1 MRSADKTK
9 LECLSIWNKHKEAIN
24 ETIDKAKTK
33 EVDGNTHVCQLKL
46 NIDKLWTNEQKLAYI
61 EKMILT
67 IENSSDYDK

>member
-1 MRSADKTK
+1 MRGADKTK
-9 LECLSIWNKHKEAIN
+9 SECLAIWNKHKADID

-67 IENSSDYDK
+67 IENDKDLQ

>member
-9 LECLSIWNKHKEAIN
+9 SECLAIWNKYLQDIE

-33 EVDGNTHVCQLKL
+33 ELDGNTHVCQLKL

-67 IENSSDYDK
+67 IENSTDYV